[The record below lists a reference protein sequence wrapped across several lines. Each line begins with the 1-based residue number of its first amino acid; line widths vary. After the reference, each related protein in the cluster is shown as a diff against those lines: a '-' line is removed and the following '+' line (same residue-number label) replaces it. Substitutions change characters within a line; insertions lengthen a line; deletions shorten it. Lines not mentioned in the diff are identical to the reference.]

1 MILAKLHRRK
11 GIRYCSTPPPNPKN
25 ANATGRNPMAFEAGA
40 GIRASENC
48 TNVPSDLDG
57 IKEAVS
63 YD

>member
-11 GIRYCSTPPPNPKN
+11 GFRYCSTPPPNPKN

-40 GIRASENC
+40 GIRGSANF
-48 TNVPSDLDG
+48 TNDPIYLDG